1 MLLWDSL
8 YTFIVAHGGLGQ
20 TFRNRREWTGVPVSR
35 LGPHRISIVRAT
47 TALLLPVLLQIAAVP
62 SNAQETTPEPRVHVV
77 QPGDTLFDIARRYDT
92 TVDAIAGAND
102 ISDPTLIVV
111 GEKLVIPSD
120 RPEPAP
126 PPDPPTHRRLH
137 LVRDGETLPFLAYR
151 YGTTIWGMREENG
164 LNHLGV
170 LVPGQELIIPPPT
183 VLAASTP
190 RLPKISSSPAAVVQG
205 KTMLIQVE
213 GDRALELRGSFL
225 GQDLLFQERKGG
237 YWALVGVGA
246 MLTPG
251 VYPLELEGIE
261 AETGDVL
268 TMSETFT
275 VTAGSFPRYNI
286 VVPPSREELL
296 EPVLVE
302 TERERVDKVFSGVTS
317 EKQWEGAFDLPLT
330 GEFRNNAPFGQRRS
344 YNGGPFSSYH
354 TGHDFGADRGE
365 PVVAPSAGTV
375 VMAEPLKVRGKVVIL
390 DHGLGVFSGFWHLSQ
405 LDVTVGQLVSRG
417 DVVGLVGNTGR
428 STGPHLHWEM
438 RIRGVPVDPLQWTRR
453 AFP

>member
-1 MLLWDSL
+1 
-8 YTFIVAHGGLGQ
+8 
-20 TFRNRREWTGVPVSR
+20 
-35 LGPHRISIVRAT
+35 
-47 TALLLPVLLQIAAVP
+47 LLLPLVLQIAAEP
-62 SNAQETTPEPRVHVV
+62 SSAQEETPEPRVHVV
-77 QPGDTLFDIARRYDT
+77 RSGDTLFDIARRYDT
-92 TVDAIAGAND
+92 TVDAIAGVNG

-111 GEKLVIPSD
+111 GERLVIPSD
-120 RPEPAP
+120 RPEPRQTP
-126 PPDPPTHRRLH
+126 EPSTHRRLH
-137 LVRDGETLPFLAYR
+137 RVRDGETLPFLAYR

-164 LNHLGV
+164 LNHLGA
-170 LVPGQELIIPPPT
+170 LVPGQGLIISPPA

-190 RLPKISSSPAAVVQG
+190 RFPTISSRPAPVVQG
-205 KTMLIQVE
+205 KTMLIQVV

-225 GQDLLFQERKGG
+225 GQDLLFEERKGG
-237 YWALVGVGA
+237 YWALAGVGA
-246 MLTPG
+246 MLAPG
-251 VYPLELEGIE
+251 VYPLELAATE

-286 VVPPSREELL
+286 VVPASREELL

-302 TERERVDKVFSGVTS
+302 TERERVNEVFSGVTS

-344 YNGGPFSSYH
+344 YNGGPFNSYH
-354 TGHDFGADRGE
+354 SGHDFGVDKGE
-365 PVVAPSAGTV
+365 PVVSPAAGTV

-405 LDVTVGQLVSRG
+405 IDATVGQQVGRG

-438 RIRGVPVDPLQWTRR
+438 RVRGVPVDPLQWTRR

>member
-1 MLLWDSL
+1 MCS
-8 YTFIVAHGGLGQ
+8 GGLGRLGK
-20 TFRNRREWTGVPVSR
+20 TILNRRGWTSVPASR
-35 LGPHRISIVRAT
+35 SGRHRGAIVRAT
-47 TALLLPVLLQIAAVP
+47 TALLLPMLLQIVAGP
-62 SNAQETTPEPRVHVV
+62 SIAQEGTPEPRVHVV

-120 RPEPAP
+120 RPEPAQ
-126 PPDPPTHRRLH
+126 PPDPPTHLRLH
-137 LVRDGETLPFLAYR
+137 RVRDGETLPFLAYR
-151 YGTTIWGMREENG
+151 YGSTIWGMREENG

-170 LVPGQELIIPPPT
+170 LVSGQELIIPPPA

-190 RLPKISSSPAAVVQG
+190 RFPKISSSPAPVVQG

-225 GQDLLFQERKGG
+225 GQDLLFEERKGG

-251 VYPLELEGIE
+251 VYRLELAGTE
-261 AETGDVL
+261 AETGDAL
-268 TMSETFT
+268 TMSDTFT

-286 VVPPSREELL
+286 VVPASRAELL

-354 TGHDFGADRGE
+354 TGHDFGADKGE
-365 PVVAPSAGTV
+365 PVVAPAAGTV

-405 LDVTVGQLVSRG
+405 IDVTVGQLVGRG

-438 RIRGVPVDPLQWTRR
+438 RVRGVPVDPLQWTRR